1 MVKRGDFMPVIIRLT
16 CNIENVTHQEETRE
30 SLRNIEGLNLLRSM
44 PEDNR
49 NLIIIEIESTNEF
62 SRRDFNEV
70 ERILMEFGAEIIN
83 HTIMEDGRNERIN
96 SYRY

>member
-1 MVKRGDFMPVIIRLT
+1 MPVIIRLT
-16 CNIENVTHQEETRE
+16 CNIENVTHQEEMRE